1 MCPGEIPAEIAG
13 GCCSAAIARPGKT
26 DLASGPGL
34 AVVEGAR
41 GAGVGAGRLGQRAE
55 VGAAVG
61 LLEARLTS
69 GPAVSV
75 GGARRVLVDPD
86 VGRGAVR
93 QGERSRR

>member
-1 MCPGEIPAEIAG
+1 M
-13 GCCSAAIARPGKT
+13 
-26 DLASGPGL
+26 
-34 AVVEGAR
+34 
-41 GAGVGAGRLGQRAE
+41 GAGKWGQRAE

-93 QGERSRR
+93 RGERSGR